1 MQKESKYNIYTDAS
15 FDDNLKFGTYAIII
29 MHENKVVKTISK
41 RCNIDLKNSTE
52 CEVFAIYQAINI
64 ILTCFFNKNKF
75 QKFCINTDCSVARE
89 FFVQKNKNINIFKEN
104 LELIKI
110 IKNIYE
116 NISKKLTK
124 ENCSFN
130 IKWIPRK
137 NNKIAHK
144 YAYSIFKELRTN
156 NYKNE
161 LLLIDKNVFIDIL
174 LKLNKIQYEI
184 IIYLIK
190 SSNEQKLVNLTQKEV
205 AEDLNMS
212 ICAINKNFKVFINLS
227 ILEKIKNGRYAL
239 LI

>member
-15 FDDNLKFGTYAIII
+15 FDDNLKLGTYAIIV
-29 MHENKVVKTISK
+29 MYENKIVKTISK

-64 ILTCFFNKNKF
+64 ILTCFLNKSKF
-75 QKFCINTDCSVARE
+75 QKFCIRTDCSVARD
-89 FFVQKNKNINIFKEN
+89 FFIKKNKNIKIFKEN

-110 IKNIYE
+110 IKNMYK

-130 IKWIPRK
+130 IKWISRE

-144 YAYSIFKELRTN
+144 YAYAIFKELRMN

-190 SSNEQKLVNLTQKEV
+190 SSNEQKLVNLTQKEI
-205 AEDLNMS
+205 ASDLNMP
-212 ICAINKNFKVFINLS
+212 IYVINKNFKVFINLN
-227 ILEKIKNGRYAL
+227 ILEKIRNGKYAL

>member
-15 FDDNLKFGTYAIII
+15 FDDNLKLGTYAIIV
-29 MHENKVVKTISK
+29 MHENKIVKTISK

-75 QKFCINTDCSVARE
+75 QKFCIKTDCSVARD
-89 FFVQKNKNINIFKEN
+89 FFIQKNRNIKIFKEN

-110 IKNIYE
+110 IKNLYK
-116 NISKKLTK
+116 NISKKLIK

-144 YAYSIFKELRTN
+144 YAYSTFKELRGN

-174 LKLNKIQYEI
+174 LNLNKIQYEI

-190 SSNEQKLVNLTQKEV
+190 SSNEQKLINLTQKEV
-205 AEDLNMS
+205 ASDLNMS
-212 ICAINKNFKVFINLS
+212 ICAINKNFKIFINLS
-227 ILEKIKNGRYAL
+227 ILEKIRNGKYAL